1 MAGPF
6 AILAR
11 TGINKEIRGER
22 REGIR
27 EEIKP
32 TAMHLYS
39 TYQLPH
45 TPCHRDDLA
54 RTLLKTQ
61 NKVVA

>member
-22 REGIR
+22 KERGSE
-27 EEIKP
+27 K
-32 TAMHLYS
+32 
-39 TYQLPH
+39 
-45 TPCHRDDLA
+45 
-54 RTLLKTQ
+54 K
-61 NKVVA
+61 